1 MIIIQRR
8 YAEFIGKSAYVYLYY
23 MVCLLKFNPEKQQIK
38 ILTDCCKNNLAD
50 GACLLVKKSTIAIFD
65 TFKTRKNKFT
75 GEAKRQR
82 GIIAHLATEQ
92 NPELRTRTSI
102 AHAIARQHG
111 ILWQNIYSG
120 IFRDL
125 DEVLIPAGVV
135 REGGRLPLRR
145 GPKALQLEGVPFY
158 ELTDTGILVASSI
171 EELSDNRMKLL
182 HSYISSLSAS
192 DSDSKVMK
200 ESMLFLIL
208 VAPSFVSKIINEY
221 IYAYSTGEID
231 SIAPL
236 DIKKMRSVIVKQI
249 SVEKELVE
257 AVMTMQQDQRELV
270 TSFFKVLT

>member
-1 MIIIQRR
+1 MQ
-8 YAEFIGKSAYVYLYY
+8 
-23 MVCLLKFNPEKQQIK
+23 
-38 ILTDCCKNNLAD
+38 
-50 GACLLVKKSTIAIFD
+50 VKKSTIAIFD

-92 NPELRTRTSI
+92 SPDLRTRTSI
-102 AHAIARQHG
+102 AHAIAKQHG

-171 EELSDNRMKLL
+171 DELSNNNRMRLL
-182 HSYISSLSAS
+182 RSYISLLSAS
-192 DSDSKVMK
+192 DSDSKIMK
-200 ESMLFLIL
+200 ETMLFLIS

-221 IYAYSTGEID
+221 IYAYSTGTID

-236 DIKKMRSVIVKQI
+236 DIKKLRSVISKQI
-249 SVEKELVE
+249 IVEKELVE
-257 AVMTMQQDQRELV
+257 AVIAMQQDQRELV
-270 TSFFKVLT
+270 TNFFKVLT